1 MNMKVLIINSV
12 YGIGSTGKIV
22 EDLLREYQKQG
33 FDTYFAYGR
42 NSKLTNDVEKKAYRI
57 GSKLSVYFHVVM
69 SRLFDWHG
77 LCSVYATKKLIK
89 YIDRLKPNVIHLH
102 NVHGYYLNYK
112 ILFEYLKKTDIKIIW
127 TLHDTWAFTGHCA
140 YFGNCL
146 KWKEKCYKCEK
157 KLSYPRSWGIDN
169 SLKQYKLK
177 KEAFTNV
184 KNMILV
190 TPSEWL
196 KSLVKQS
203 YLNEYDVI
211 VINNGVNLENF
222 THIDEYTFDK
232 IVDRSKKIL
241 LGVAMP
247 FTERKGYSDFLKL
260 NEIIDRS
267 QYQIVLVGLSDDQI
281 ASLPEG
287 IVGIK
292 RTNNQKQLAELYS
305 AAHVFVNLTYED
317 TFSMV
322 NIEALACGTPVIC
335 YNTGGAV
342 EMLNDINGIIV
353 RQGDVPGVAE
363 ALVFVEELRHNQSDY
378 VYEVKIK
385 YNDRFMAEQYIQTV
399 LRQDDQ

>member
-12 YGIGSTGKIV
+12 YGIGSTGRIV
-22 EDLLREYQKQG
+22 EDLMREYQKQG

-42 NSKLTNDVEKKAYRI
+42 NSKLTNDVENKAYRI

-77 LCSVYATKKLIK
+77 LCSIYATKKLIK

-305 AAHVFVNLTYED
+305 AAHVLVNFTYED

-342 EMLNDINGIIV
+342 EMLNDKNGIIV

-363 ALVFVEELRHNQSDY
+363 ALVFVEELRHNQSNY
-378 VYEVKIK
+378 VYEVKTK

>member
-1 MNMKVLIINSV
+1 MKVLIINSV
-12 YGIGSTGKIV
+12 YGIGSTGRIV
-22 EDLLREYQKQG
+22 EDLMREYQKQG

-42 NSKLTNDVEKKAYRI
+42 NSKLTNDVENKAYRI

-77 LCSVYATKKLIK
+77 LCSIYATKKLIK

-305 AAHVFVNLTYED
+305 AAHVLVNFTYED

-342 EMLNDINGIIV
+342 EMLNDKNGIIV

-363 ALVFVEELRHNQSDY
+363 ALVFVEELRHNQSNY
-378 VYEVKIK
+378 VYEVKTK

>member
-1 MNMKVLIINSV
+1 MKVLIINSV
-12 YGIGSTGKIV
+12 YGIGSTGRIV
-22 EDLLREYQKQG
+22 EDLMREYQKQG

-42 NSKLTNDVEKKAYRI
+42 NSKLTNDVENKAYRI

-77 LCSVYATKKLIK
+77 LCSIYATKKLIK

-305 AAHVFVNLTYED
+305 AAHVLVNFTYED

-363 ALVFVEELRHNQSDY
+363 ALVFVEELRHNQSNY
-378 VYEVKIK
+378 VYEVKTK

>member
-1 MNMKVLIINSV
+1 MKVLIINSV

-22 EDLLREYQKQG
+22 EDLMREYQKQG

-363 ALVFVEELRHNQSDY
+363 ALVFVEELRHNQSNY
-378 VYEVKIK
+378 VYEVKTK